1 MNTQKSV
8 FNRLFAEA
16 KKTELESQKVELKM
30 SDYKKFMSELEKL
43 DNTIEKEIEN
53 ILKRFESIREDR
65 TNVMKKSMSVNS
77 IFKQAEK
84 QVEKDIKA
92 ANDLGISSAA
102 KEFYSEYQKIKNFES
117 KIQKK
122 ISRLNTQ
129 MR

>member
-1 MNTQKSV
+1 MNTTKSV
-8 FNRLFAEA
+8 FNKVFGE
-16 KKTELESQKVELKM
+16 KKTELNTQRVELKM

-53 ILKRFESIREDR
+53 VLKRFEAIREDR
-65 TNVMKKSMSVNS
+65 TEVMKKSMSVNK

-84 QVEKDIKA
+84 QVEKDIKT
-92 ANDLGISSAA
+92 ANDLGVPSAA
-102 KEFYSEYQKIKNFES
+102 KAFYSEYQKIKNFES